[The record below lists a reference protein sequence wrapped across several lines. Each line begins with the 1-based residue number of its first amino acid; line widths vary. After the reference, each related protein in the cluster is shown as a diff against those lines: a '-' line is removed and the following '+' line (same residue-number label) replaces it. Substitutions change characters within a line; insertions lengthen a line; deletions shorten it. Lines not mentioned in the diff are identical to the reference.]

1 MAVWVV
7 PAGPNGEREGHN
19 LENSELTIGFAEMPD
34 QSDVHS
40 REHVRE
46 SLGEI
51 HPEWSCRQ
59 LGKAASYLWNFKDG
73 IQLGDLIVMPRK
85 GQPIVAIGEMV
96 GKYQYREVSDAESRG
111 LSHFRAMNW
120 ISGRVPRDSLAKY
133 LRTSLRYAPTTIFR
147 PGSKK

>member
-7 PAGPNGEREGHN
+7 RGGPNGEREEHN

-51 HPEWSCRQ
+51 HPEWSRRQ
-59 LGKAASYLWNFKDG
+59 LGKAAPYLWNFKDG
-73 IQLGDLIVMPRK
+73 IQLGDIIVMPRK
-85 GQPIVAIGEMV
+85 RQSIVAIGEMV
-96 GKYQYREVSDAESRG
+96 GKYQYREVSDAESRE

-120 ISGRVPRDSLAKY
+120 ISDRVPRDSLAEY
-133 LRTSLRYAPTTIFR
+133 LRTSLLYAPTTIFR